1 MQGILKICTLFLND
15 DFSSYRGA
23 GLKYCFQFYK
33 KTFYQMICQIHL
45 RKGISFS
52 LNEKYFFYLRAP
64 WFEQQLKSESFSSR
78 R

>member
-1 MQGILKICTLFLND
+1 
-15 DFSSYRGA
+15 
-23 GLKYCFQFYK
+23 
-33 KTFYQMICQIHL
+33 MICQIHL

-64 WFEQQLKSESFSSR
+64 WFEQQLKSEPFSSR